1 MTTQQSRRQAKGL
14 AGACFVAAVF
24 FFSSGCQSTR
34 VADVWVAKD
43 PHPGK
48 FDKIMVVAL
57 AKSPGLRAQY
67 ENEFADELVSA
78 HVVAVASI
86 NLVPDVNAINRRV
99 VEAWSVEYGFDAV
112 VVTRI
117 VHVKR
122 EAEYVPPVYTM
133 GGWYG
138 AWAVASTPGRVVE
151 NTTISL
157 ETDLFDAKSEKL
169 VYSAVTKTFDP
180 SSRTQAV
187 NEVIDALVEDMTKRG
202 YLPPR

>member
-1 MTTQQSRRQAKGL
+1 MTTQGRGRARDRL
-14 AGACFVAAVF
+14 AAVCF
-24 FFSSGCQSTR
+24 AATVLLGSGCQSTK
-34 VADVWVAKD
+34 VADVWVSKD
-43 PHPGK
+43 PHPGT
-48 FDKIMVVAL
+48 FDKIMIVAL

-67 ENEFADELVSA
+67 ENDFADKLASS

-112 VVTRI
+112 VVTR
-117 VHVKR
+117 VVNVKR
-122 EAEYVPPVYTM
+122 DTKYVPPAYTM

-138 AWAVASTPGRVVE
+138 AWAVASSPGRVVE

-169 VYSAVTKTFDP
+169 IYSAVTKTFDP
-180 SSRTQAV
+180 SSRTKAV
-187 NEVIDALVEDMTKRG
+187 HEVIDALAKDMTQRG